1 MQDLLFVLLQY
12 LLPQHLISRLIGHL
26 ADSQQPWL
34 RDILIRQFIRA
45 YDVDLSEA
53 ERESPDDY
61 ANFNDFFTRALK
73 ADARPLADADDA
85 IVCPAD
91 GCVSQ
96 IGRLRA
102 DRLLQAKGRE
112 FSVLELIGGDVELAQ
127 SFHHG
132 HFATIYLSPRDYH
145 RVHMPLAGTLRRMIH
160 IPGDLFSVNAA
171 TTREVPQLFA
181 RNERL
186 VCLFETACGPMAVIL
201 VGAMIVA
208 GIETVWSGLVTPRGR
223 RAQSFFYADRVAPVQ
238 LARGAEMGRFRL
250 GSTAIVLLPA
260 GISGWHTD
268 LDAGRQVRMGESLGR
283 CSPSPGATSS

>member
-1 MQDLLFVLLQY
+1 MRDSLFVLLQY
-12 LLPQHLISRLIGHL
+12 LLPQHLISRLIGRL
-26 ADSQQPWL
+26 AESSQPWL
-34 RDILIRQFIRA
+34 REILIRQFVRA

-53 ERESPDDY
+53 ERENPDSY
-61 ANFNDFFTRALK
+61 ASFNDFFTRALK
-73 ADARPLADADDA
+73 PAARPLADAEDA

-112 FSVLELIGGDVELAQ
+112 YSVLELIGGDVELAQ

-171 TTREVPQLFA
+171 TAREVPQLFA

-186 VCLFETACGPMAVIL
+186 VCLFDTACGPMAVIL

-223 RAQSFFYADRVAPVQ
+223 RVQTFFYADPVTPVQ
-238 LARGAEMGRFRL
+238 LAHGAQMGRFRL
-250 GSTAIVLLPA
+250 GSTVIVLLPDT
-260 GISGWHTD
+260 IRGWHED
-268 LDAGRQVRMGESLGR
+268 LAAGRQVRMGESLGR
-283 CSPSPGATSS
+283 YSPSPAATSS